1 MDYPTFAIEPRQQAG
16 SLVLHLKGEL
26 DLAAREPLLQ
36 EGERY
41 AGAAS
46 IVFDFSEA
54 CFIDASVIG
63 ALFRLARLMR
73 DRGGSLTLV
82 DSQASDRSIWRL
94 TRYPEVCPVFVSV
107 QEATTALGS

>member
-1 MDYPTFAIEPRQQAG
+1 MDNATFAIEPRQQAG

-26 DLAAREPLLQ
+26 DLAAREPLLR

-41 AGAAS
+41 AGAAP

-54 CFIDASVIG
+54 RFIDASVVG
-63 ALFRLARLMR
+63 AVFRLARVLR
-73 DRGGSLTLV
+73 DHGGSLALV
-82 DSQASDRSIWRL
+82 DSQAPDRSIWRL
-94 TRYPEVCPVFVSV
+94 TRCLEVCPVFVSV